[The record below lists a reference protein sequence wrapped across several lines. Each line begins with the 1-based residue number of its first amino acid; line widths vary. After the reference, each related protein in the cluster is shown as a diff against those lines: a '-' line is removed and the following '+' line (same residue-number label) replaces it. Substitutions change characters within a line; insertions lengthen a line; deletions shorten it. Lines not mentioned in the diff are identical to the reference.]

1 MGASKGDTAGGPPPV
16 ARKVGVRASSARP
29 ESAADCTK
37 DWDPEADP
45 EADPAAAPPA
55 GVGVADGEEADA
67 PRIAVRMKGMVMAG
81 GDARRPDVISD
92 PIALVTNAIFSSRV
106 IVVAPPPITWTSLS

>member
-55 GVGVADGEEADA
+55 GVGVVDGEEADA
-67 PRIAVRMKGMVMAG
+67 PRIAVSMKGMVMAA
-81 GDARRPDVISD
+81 GDARRPDVNSD